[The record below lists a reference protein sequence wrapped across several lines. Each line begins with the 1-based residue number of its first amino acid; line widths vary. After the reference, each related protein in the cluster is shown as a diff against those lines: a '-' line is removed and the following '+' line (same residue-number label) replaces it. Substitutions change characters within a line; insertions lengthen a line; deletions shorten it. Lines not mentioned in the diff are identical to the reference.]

1 MAKILI
7 PRSDSISVKTIE
19 PSDFESY
26 FSNDYMNDYI
36 VSGFTLTAGTGLAV
50 NISSGTARVKGL
62 FANNTTSSSKGS
74 LTASN
79 TNYIY
84 VTLARDTNSEAE
96 SWSFTSNIT
105 GTTPTDSLFI
115 GTATTNGSG
124 VTAVAVPTDHRY
136 PLVNSWLF
144 GNGQDG
150 DATLSG
156 NTTLNEDKYYNDLT
170 INSGVNVTTSSRKKI
185 VLFCKGTL
193 TLNGTISVN
202 GRGGTGGSSSGAVGG
217 TGGNSGQFDG
227 CGSNPTSGTAGANG
241 SSPNGEASVGIGAA
255 GGSGGAGGTGGFGGA
270 HSYSSGGGRSGG
282 SGSIG
287 SGVVGTLDKSIYH
300 ILRVASITDI
310 YGGGGGCGGTGG
322 GGGGGINGRGTGSCQ
337 GDYAGDGGDGLASN
351 ANGGAGAGMILIFA
365 KNIVIGS
372 TGSLTANGS
381 NGSNASGT
389 PQNGENASTNSN
401 NGYGASGGGG
411 GGGSGGGGGGCGGF
425 IGLFYNSKT
434 QHASATITVSG
445 GTGGSGVNG
454 ADGGTGYKHSVGLQ
468 PAWDGQDGNNGATG
482 ATGGAGVIVNMAV

>member
-7 PRSDSISVKTIE
+7 PRSDSVSVKTIE

-50 NISSGTARVKGL
+50 NISTGTARVKGL

-84 VTLARDTNSEAE
+84 VTLARDTNNEAE
-96 SWSFTSNIT
+96 SWSFTSNTT
-105 GTTPTDSLFI
+105 GTTPTDSLLI

-124 VTAVAVPTDHRY
+124 VTAVAVPSDYKY

-144 GNGQDG
+144 GSGQDG

-170 INSGVNVTTSSRKKI
+170 INSGVTVTTNSRKKI

-202 GRGGTGGSSSGAVGG
+202 GRGGTGGLASGAGAG
-217 TGGNSGQFDG
+217 TGGNSGDYSG
-227 CGSNPTSGTAGANG
+227 CGSPPTAGSAGTNG
-241 SSPNGEASVGIGAA
+241 SSPNGEASVGIAAA
-255 GGSGGAGGTGGFGGA
+255 GGNGGAGGAGGGGGA
-270 HSYSSGGGRSGG
+270 HSYGGSSHAGGG
-282 SGSIG
+282 SGTSPT
-287 SGVVGTLDKSIYH
+287 GVAGTLDRSIH
-300 ILRVASITDI
+300 HLLRVVSITDI
-310 YGGGGGCGGTGG
+310 YGGGGGAGGSGG
-322 GGGGGINGRGTGSCQ
+322 GGGGGYDGRGESCQ
-337 GDYAGDGGDGLASN
+337 SNYAGDGGDGLASN

-381 NGSNASGT
+381 NGSNSSGT

-401 NGYGASGGGG
+401 NGYGAAGGGG
-411 GGGSGGGGGGCGGF
+411 GGGSGGGGGGCGGL
-425 IGLFYNSKT
+425 IGLFYRTKT
-434 QHASATITVSG
+434 QHASATVTVSG

-454 ADGGTGYKHSVGLQ
+454 GSGGTGYKHPVGLQ
-468 PAWDGQDGNNGATG
+468 PAFDGSDGVNGSTG
-482 ATGGAGVIVNMAV
+482 STGGSGLIVNTVV